1 MKRKLLIQGILA
13 ASVLAG
19 AQIQAADIRINGFAS
34 IGGGKTF
41 SEGTDNS
48 SNASSEGEVE
58 YSADL
63 PSQGNYNSNFDFK
76 ADSIYGVQFSS
87 DLGDGLSATGQI
99 TGAGGEDF
107 QATIAWAYISYDI
120 NDSWSV
126 QAGRQRIPLFFYSDF
141 LDVGYAYH
149 WMRPPSDINLP
160 VDSFDG
166 IKLNWQGSL
175 GDWDARSSVY
185 YGTNET
191 DSEAIGE
198 LGFDNMIGAVF
209 YASNDWLQ
217 LRASHLVG
225 DIWIDNLSA
234 NSLDATQDQIAYQ
247 YVIEGGLPFADG
259 DANPLND
266 ATGLAGI
273 IMDKFSRDPD
283 FREGQGEENANG
295 AVFSS
300 IAAHATFG
308 NAFVVAEYTIYEF
321 DDPVISEGWTEV
333 EGYYMSAGYRIGSL
347 TPHITYSVNER
358 ELDNYFNPVTYAN
371 ASLDPLTDA
380 AIDGTEKTE
389 SITVGLRWD
398 FHPAAAIK
406 FEYQTSADKSDQ
418 EIIDVKGDAREVDT
432 FSAGIDIIF

>member
-1 MKRKLLIQGILA
+1 M
-13 ASVLAG
+13 
-19 AQIQAADIRINGFAS
+19 
-34 IGGGKTF
+34 
-41 SEGTDNS
+41 
-48 SNASSEGEVE
+48 
-58 YSADL
+58 
-63 PSQGNYNSNFDFK
+63 
-76 ADSIYGVQFSS
+76 
-87 DLGDGLSATGQI
+87 
-99 TGAGGEDF
+99 
-107 QATIAWAYISYDI
+107 
-120 NDSWSV
+120 

-234 NSLDATQDQIAYQ
+234 VSLTATRNQIYAQSFLYGSAGFIGNVANSNAAADAIIA
-247 YVIEGGLPFADG
+247 
-259 DANPLND
+259 
-266 ATGLAGI
+266 
-273 IMDKFSRDPD
+273 KFSDDPD
-283 FREGQGEENANG
+283 FREGQGEDNANG

-371 ASLDPLTDA
+371 AGLNPGTAA